1 MILYSGQLSTA
12 DFQYKKGKQKGQ
24 LVKKCL
30 DIFSFDIEVSSAWED
45 NGRLISYTPGRP
57 AEYWNDK
64 EKYALPYIW
73 QFSFNDTVYYGR
85 ELQSFLRV
93 IDDIPHDL
101 QCIVYTHNLSYE
113 QHFLI
118 NILTVQRIFA
128 RAPHKPMKVIFEE
141 YPNIEFRCSYF
152 LTNMSLAQWG
162 DQLGIKKL
170 VGDLDYNKCLRTPLS
185 ELDEQEL
192 AYCER
197 DCIVVYEGIKDHLKI
212 YKDVW
217 DIPLTFTGRTR
228 RIIKRLVTPDGQYMK
243 EVKRTIPKDANDYLR
258 QMQIFAGGY
267 THANR
272 KYIDKVIRRKKYGS
286 IRHLDVASWYPTI
299 LCGRKFPYGPFVYV
313 GRRLPDPA
321 TFENRAYIL
330 KLKFKNLK
338 CISWNTY
345 ISASKSRGHGFIY
358 DNGRILAAE
367 ELSIMCTEQDY
378 ITICNNYIWDSIES
392 EGTYMC
398 IKRYLPKVFVNYILD
413 LYSAKTSQKGVDPLK
428 YILAKISLNSLFG
441 LCVQAIFQSEVTYIN
456 NEWGAEELTAA
467 EVNAGLEKLREW
479 FNKKYFL
486 SYAVGC
492 WVTAYARRGLW
503 SCIEQCDSD
512 LLYTDTDSL
521 FFVGD
526 HNFKW
531 FNDYNTECLRA
542 ACAYHGIDFEKTRP
556 KDPKGKPHPLGV
568 LEEENAGEIDAFK
581 TLGAKKY
588 VEERGGELYLT
599 VAGINKS
606 AVTCLKNDINNFSD
620 GFIFDKDHKDVHKL
634 EHTYLDDMKPV
645 TWPDGYK
652 STFKYGIN
660 MRPTGYKLSK
670 PDVYQDAIDIMESGI
685 INFSEY
691 YLRRRRGHFK
701 A

>member
-30 DIFSFDIEVSSAWED
+30 DIFSFDIEVTSAWED
-45 NGRLISYTPGRP
+45 NGRLIGYTPGKS

-85 ELQSFLRV
+85 ELQDFKRV
-93 IDDIPHDL
+93 LDDIPHDL
-101 QCIVYTHNLSYE
+101 QCIIYVHNLSYE
-113 QHFLI
+113 QQFLI

-185 ELDEQEL
+185 DLDEQEL

-197 DCIVVYEGIKDHLKI
+197 DCIVVYEGIKDHLKH

-217 DIPLTFTGRTR
+217 DIPLTYTGRTR
-228 RIIKRLVTPDGQYMK
+228 RVVKKLVTGNEKYMK

-258 QMQIFAGGY
+258 QQIIFAGGY
-267 THANR
+267 THGNR
-272 KYIDKVIRRKKYGS
+272 KYIDKVITGE
-286 IRHLDVASWYPTI
+286 IHHLDVASWYPTN
-299 LCGRKFPYGPFVYV
+299 LFKKMPYGPWVYV

-330 KLKFKNLK
+330 KLKFTNLK

-345 ISASKSRGHGFIY
+345 ISASKSRGRGFIY
-358 DNGRILAAE
+358 DNGRILAAD

-378 ITICNNYIWDSIES
+378 ITICNNYTWDRIES
-392 EGTYMC
+392 EGTYQC
-398 IKRYLPKVFVNYILD
+398 IKRYLPKIFLEYVLD
-413 LYSAKTSQKGVDPLK
+413 LYYNKTSQKGVDPLK
-428 YILAKISLNSLFG
+428 YSLAKISLNSLFG
-441 LCVQAIFQSEVTYIN
+441 LCVQAIFQADVLYN
-456 NEWGAEELTAA
+456 DNEWSIADLTAD
-467 EVNAGLEKLREW
+467 EVNDGLDKLRIW
-479 FNKKYFL
+479 YNKKYFL
-486 SYAVGC
+486 SYTVGC

-503 SCIEQCDSD
+503 SCIEQCDAD

-521 FFVGD
+521 FYIGKHDFT
-526 HNFKW
+526 W
-531 FNDYNTECLRA
+531 FNDYNTEMLRA
-542 ACAYHGIDFEKTRP
+542 ACSYVCHG
-556 KDPKGKPHPLGV
+556 
-568 LEEENAGEIDAFK
+568 
-581 TLGAKKY
+581 
-588 VEERGGELYLT
+588 
-599 VAGINKS
+599 
-606 AVTCLKNDINNFSD
+606 
-620 GFIFDKDHKDVHKL
+620 
-634 EHTYLDDMKPV
+634 
-645 TWPDGYK
+645 
-652 STFKYGIN
+652 
-660 MRPTGYKLSK
+660 
-670 PDVYQDAIDIMESGI
+670 
-685 INFSEY
+685 
-691 YLRRRRGHFK
+691 
-701 A
+701 